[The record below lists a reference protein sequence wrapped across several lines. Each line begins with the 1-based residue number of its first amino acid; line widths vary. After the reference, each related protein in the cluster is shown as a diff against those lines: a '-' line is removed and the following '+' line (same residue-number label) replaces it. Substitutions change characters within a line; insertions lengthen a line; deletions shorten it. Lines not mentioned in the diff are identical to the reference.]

1 MHWLRHVF
9 QRRQIQNDLAEEIRQ
24 HLTEKVEALMAEG
37 MSREGAEF
45 AARREFGNVA
55 RIEESSHEAWM
66 WLRAESLLA
75 DIKYAFRNLRHSPGF
90 ALTAVL
96 SLALGIGAT
105 VSVFSV
111 IYGVLMHPFP
121 YADVDLIG
129 NLSLR
134 DSKGILS
141 DAFFTGPQ
149 LRELRK
155 AHAFESFATWRPD
168 DLRVTGEEIPEAV
181 SAFYGIGETFPTL
194 GVPAL
199 LGRNLGPSDS
209 PDGQEPQPVVMLH
222 YRFWQ
227 RHFHGDPAIVGKTL
241 ELDHKKYTIIGVTRS
256 NFTWDWGADV
266 FLPEEI
272 GGIKYAG
279 VVVKLRP
286 GVSWATADAEMT
298 PMLRRFAQEEPDNF
312 PRNFKVDIR
321 PLTWEITHNMGG
333 TLYLLFAAVVM
344 LLAIGCGNVSILLLA
359 RGTARQ
365 HEFAVRA
372 AVGASSVRIVRQL
385 LTESLLLAVTG
396 TGLGILLAYRLLALI
411 LAWMPERLFP
421 PDVAIHINT
430 PVLLFSAGL
439 ALATTVL
446 FGLVPALRMAK
457 PEIGQ
462 VMQSNSNK
470 AAGNVRSK
478 RLHGA
483 LVGTQIALTLVLLTA
498 AGAAIQSFV
507 QLMRVPL
514 GYDPHNVV
522 SVGVPLEENSYTT
535 WQGRVNYFEQLRL
548 SVAALPDVTSAA
560 ISTNATP
567 PYSGWEQPVELL
579 GKPAASPD
587 AQTARVG
594 FVGADYFRTLRMPLV
609 EGRIWEAAEI
619 SRGALLVVVNQSFVR
634 RYSADG
640 DILGH
645 SLKLSR
651 LSSKAPGTLTA
662 PGADGWLQVIGVVG
676 DGLNDG
682 LENPVKPAIFAP
694 YSLQMWRGT
703 NILIRSP
710 MPVDAIV
717 HRARTQLAAVNPEQL
732 IAGKSEDLE
741 TWLRQQ
747 IVWERGRLISAL
759 FAGFS
764 ILALVLSAVGLY
776 SVTSYSVA
784 QRTNEF
790 GIRIALGAGR
800 SHVFRI
806 VMASAAASVGIGVIA
821 GVMLSLGLNR
831 FAALW
836 VGNTAAQPLMVAGV
850 VVLLLLVAAS
860 ACLVPARRAL
870 SVDPMTALRR
880 E

>member
-1 MHWLRHVF
+1 LLQDFRYSLRQLVK
-9 QRRQIQNDLAEEIRQ
+9 N
-24 HLTEKVEALMAEG
+24 
-37 MSREGAEF
+37 
-45 AARREFGNVA
+45 
-55 RIEESSHEAWM
+55 
-66 WLRAESLLA
+66 
-75 DIKYAFRNLRHSPGF
+75 PGF
-90 ALTAVL
+90 ALTAIL

-111 IYGVLMHPFP
+111 IYGVLMHPILFP
-121 YADVDLIG
+121 DVNRIG
-129 NLSLR
+129 NLSIQ
-134 DSKGILS
+134 DGHGIFS

-149 LRELRK
+149 LRELRNV
-155 AHAFESFATWRPD
+155 HAFENFATWRID
-168 DLRVTGEEIPEAV
+168 RLRVTGRALPEEVA
-181 SAFYGIGETFPTL
+181 AFYGIGETFPTL
-194 GVPAL
+194 GMPAL

-209 PDGQEPQPVVMLH
+209 PDGQEPRPVVELH

-227 RHFHGDPAIVGKTL
+227 RHFRGDPAILGKTL
-241 ELDHKKYTIIGVTRS
+241 ELDHKQYTIIGVTPP
-256 NFTWDWGADV
+256 NNTTGWGTDV

-272 GGIKYAG
+272 GGIKYSG

-286 GVSWATADAEMT
+286 SVSWSAADAEVT
-298 PMLRRFAQEEPDNF
+298 PLLRRFAQEQPDNF
-312 PRNFKVDIR
+312 PRQFKVDMR

-365 HEFAVRA
+365 HEFSVRA
-372 AVGASSVRIVRQL
+372 AVGASSSRIVRQL

-446 FGLVPALRMAK
+446 FGLLPALKMANS
-457 PEIGQ
+457 EISR

-470 AAGNVRSK
+470 AVGNVRDK

-498 AGAAIQSFV
+498 AGAASQRFV
-507 QLMRVPL
+507 RLMHIPL

-522 SVGVPLEENSYTT
+522 SVGIPLQDNSYTA
-535 WQGRVNYFEQLRL
+535 WQARVNYFERLR
-548 SVAALPDVTSAA
+548 AGIAGLPDVTSAA
-560 ISTNATP
+560 ISSNGRP
-567 PYSGWEQPVELL
+567 PYNGWEQPVELR
-579 GKPAASPD
+579 GEPAASPD
-587 AQTARVG
+587 AQTARVA
-594 FVGADYFRTLRMPLV
+594 FVGSDYFRTLRMPLI
-609 EGRIWEAAEI
+609 EGRIWDPDET
-619 SRGALLVVVNQSFVR
+619 SHGALLVVVNQTFAK
-634 RYSADG
+634 RYFSDG

-645 SLKLSR
+645 SLKLSK
-651 LSSKAPGTLTA
+651 LPSKEPGALMA

-676 DGLNDG
+676 DALNDG
-682 LENPVKPAIFAP
+682 LENPVKPAVFAP
-694 YSLQMWRGT
+694 YSLQMWTGT
-703 NILIRSP
+703 SILIRSP
-710 MPVDAIV
+710 MPVDAVI
-717 HRARTQLAAVNPEQL
+717 RSARKQLAVANPEQV

-741 TWLRQQ
+741 AWLRQQ

-790 GIRIALGAGR
+790 GIRVALGAGR

>member
-1 MHWLRHVF
+1 MLRETVPPDDKNKGE
-9 QRRQIQNDLAEEIRQ
+9 RC
-24 HLTEKVEALMAEG
+24 
-37 MSREGAEF
+37 
-45 AARREFGNVA
+45 ARRSRLWDDGGHSIQRKYLACQETQT
-55 RIEESSHEAWM
+55 M
-66 WLRAESLLA
+66 QSLLQ
-75 DIKYAFRNLRHSPGF
+75 DFRYSLRQLVKNPGF
-90 ALTAVL
+90 ALTAIL

-121 YADVDLIG
+121 YADVERIG
-129 NLSLR
+129 NLSLQDAR
-134 DSKGILS
+134 GNIF

-155 AHAFESFATWRPD
+155 VHAFENFGTWAIESRA
-168 DLRVTGEEIPEAV
+168 VTGRDVPEEVA
-181 SAFYGIGETFPTL
+181 AYYGIGETFPTL

-209 PDGQEPQPVVMLH
+209 PDGQEPHPVVELH

-227 RHFHGDPAIVGKTL
+227 RHFHGDPAILGKTL
-241 ELDHKKYTIIGVTRS
+241 ELNHKQYTIVGVTPP
-256 NFTWDWGADV
+256 NFTAGWGTDV
-266 FLPEEI
+266 YLPEEI

-279 VVVKLRP
+279 VLVKLRP
-286 GVSWATADAEMT
+286 GVSWPVANAELSSL
-298 PMLRRFAQEEPDNF
+298 LRRFAQEQPESF
-312 PRNFKVDIR
+312 PRKFKVDIR
-321 PLTWEITHNMGG
+321 PLTWETTHNLGG
-333 TLYLLFAAVVM
+333 TLYLLFAAVAM

-372 AVGASSVRIVRQL
+372 AVGASGVRIVRQL

-396 TGLGILLAYRLLALI
+396 TGLGIVLAYRLLALI

-421 PDVAIHINT
+421 PDVAIHINA

-439 ALATTVL
+439 ALVTTVL
-446 FGLVPALRMAK
+446 FGLVPALQMAK
-457 PEIGQ
+457 PKISQ

-470 AAGNVRSK
+470 AAGSLHGK

-483 LVGTQIALTLVLLTA
+483 MVAAQIALTLVLLTA

-507 QLMRVPL
+507 RLMRVPL
-514 GYDPHNVV
+514 GYDPHVV
-522 SVGVPLEENSYTT
+522 SVGVPMQENSYTT
-535 WQGRVNYFEQLRL
+535 WQARVNYFEQLRA
-548 SVAALPDVTSAA
+548 SIAARPDVTSAA

-567 PYSGWEQPVELL
+567 PNSGWEQPVELL

-587 AQTARVG
+587 AQAARVA
-594 FVGADYFRTLRMPLV
+594 FVGADYFRTLQMPLL
-609 EGRIWEAAEI
+609 EGRIWDPAEI
-619 SRGALLVVVNQSFVR
+619 SRGALLVVVNQTFVR
-634 RYSADG
+634 SYFPDG

-651 LSSKAPGTLTA
+651 LSSKTPGTLTA

-676 DGLNDG
+676 DALNDG

-694 YSLQMWRGT
+694 YSLQIWGGT
-703 NILIRSP
+703 DILIRSP
-710 MPVDAIV
+710 MPVDAV
-717 HRARTQLAAVNPEQL
+717 ARNARTQLATVNPEQV
-732 IAGKSEDLE
+732 IGGTAEDLG

-747 IVWERGRLISAL
+747 PIWERGRLISAL

-800 SHVFRI
+800 SHVVRV
-806 VMASAAASVGIGVIA
+806 VMASAAASVGIGVIV